1 MVKSVA
7 VISFGHKA
15 NSWVPAHLAQIGM
28 VTSAADEIWDLRTM
42 MSDPLTQDRVTNGED
57 GSHDRTQIAVF
68 GQESFMPAIGQ
79 MTDSLLDAYISNKDA
94 TLMSIMGCVTGAHR
108 ADTLGKAECDMLNAC
123 THSDGTK
130 VFHAMH
136 FTMTRCNSKRECEH
150 AINQAW
156 KWAEEGAWC
165 DVPHVPF
172 AHLYGEVAC
181 RQRPESSA
189 NWTEYRRLAERVE
202 EWIREEEGGVIA
214 PSTAPVLTPETPPNR
229 AKPSQ
234 PVADDSQ
241 PQESQLSGT
250 TSSSSPQLNAVWQ
263 KRAEKRVTAAQ
274 FNIENCSGLTTII
287 VPLNSVTQ

>member
-1 MVKSVA
+1 MA

-42 MSDPLTQDRVTNGED
+42 MSDPLAQDRVTNGED
-57 GSHDRTQIAVF
+57 GRHDRTQIAVF
-68 GQESFMPAIGQ
+68 GQESFIPAIGQ
-79 MTDSLLDAYISNKDA
+79 MTDSLLEAYMSNKDA
-94 TLMSIMGCVTGAHR
+94 TLMSITGCVTGAHR

-165 DVPHVPF
+165 DVPT
-172 AHLYGEVAC
+172 C
-181 RQRPESSA
+181 RSRTCTARS
-189 NWTEYRRLAERVE
+189 LAVS
-202 EWIREEEGGVIA
+202 A
-214 PSTAPVLTPETPPNR
+214 PSRPPTG
-229 AKPSQ
+229 
-234 PVADDSQ
+234 
-241 PQESQLSGT
+241 LST
-250 TSSSSPQLNAVWQ
+250 VSSP
-263 KRAEKRVTAAQ
+263 
-274 FNIENCSGLTTII
+274 
-287 VPLNSVTQ
+287 SVSRNGSARRREVL